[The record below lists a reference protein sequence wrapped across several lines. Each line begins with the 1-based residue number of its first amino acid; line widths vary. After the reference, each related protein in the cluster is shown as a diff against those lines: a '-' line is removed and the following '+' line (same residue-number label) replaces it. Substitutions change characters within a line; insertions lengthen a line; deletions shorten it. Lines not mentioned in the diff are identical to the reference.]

1 MENDL
6 SISPVGSMYDVIFSK
21 SDSAIWKVGWEECT
35 DLTDKVFIKQE
46 ALSCEFLVKKRK

>member
-1 MENDL
+1 MHWL
-6 SISPVGSMYDVIFSK
+6 ISPVGSMYDVIFSK